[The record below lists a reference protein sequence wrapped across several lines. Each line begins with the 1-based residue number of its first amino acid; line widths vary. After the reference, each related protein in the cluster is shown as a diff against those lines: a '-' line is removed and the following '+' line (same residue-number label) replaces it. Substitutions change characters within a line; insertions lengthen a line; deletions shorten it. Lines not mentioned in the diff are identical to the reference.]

1 MAQEKALSAVQPG
14 DGPHVLLGKF
24 KVKDV
29 EILLHPFPV
38 GRLRNDDDAALDQEA
53 QGRLRRSLAVLL
65 SDVLQH
71 RIREKSIAAFREG
84 PPGHITN
91 KGKNKPFPGV
101 GQGLLNGRLL
111 QSAVMDCTVHCSR
124 LYGPLQRTIQSAA
137 GDCSNLTDRQA

>member
-1 MAQEKALSAVQPG
+1 MFL
-14 DGPHVLLGKF
+14 
-24 KVKDV
+24 
-29 EILLHPFPV
+29 I
-38 GRLRNDDDAALDQEA
+38 
-53 QGRLRRSLAVLL
+53 
-65 SDVLQH
+65 
-71 RIREKSIAAFREG
+71 FREIFICLYRTHVKY
-84 PPGHITN
+84 HITN